1 MIYLLNM
8 TIFHSYMSAYW
19 REKNL
24 WFFNIAPE
32 AMADYI
38 LTYIN
43 MLFLTEV
50 KHGFSVQW
58 SFNRFITIADL
69 PATVAGAAP
78 WVTSLLLKVSSDPAE
93 IVVSLETIW
102 CTWSKDVN
110 CGLVMNYITLWLW
123 LT

>member
-19 REKNL
+19 RKKL

-32 AMADYI
+32 AMADDI

-50 KHGFSVQW
+50 KHGFSVQ
-58 SFNRFITIADL
+58 
-69 PATVAGAAP
+69 
-78 WVTSLLLKVSSDPAE
+78 
-93 IVVSLETIW
+93 
-102 CTWSKDVN
+102 
-110 CGLVMNYITLWLW
+110 
-123 LT
+123 